1 MGRDG
6 FPERRYDGSDFK
18 PTFSK
23 PRLSLQMAH
32 LTQRLGPQM
41 AGALQRLL
49 DEVRGAEQAVLNTNQ
64 GYGEVFARIMSLW
77 EKALRGVVEFLWQDG
92 EQEAEVELHSLQAL
106 QNNGKKGRLVSYDTE
121 AGRWMVEMKD
131 GDLLRLKPTNL
142 RLVKV
147 QKVKAGVAVENDIF
161 DLFQAHEA
169 AVHRFEQAVNAAINV
184 CADSKE
190 LRDRVIQMRFVLMRA
205 TGAGED
211 KEENARAK
219 YWLAVDL
226 HHMGAFEKALAL
238 HQEALQV
245 FLEVLFH
252 FALSMCSLCDYFERL
267 GALFTTPGII
277 RDDESLRKQ

>member
-1 MGRDG
+1 
-6 FPERRYDGSDFK
+6 
-18 PTFSK
+18 
-23 PRLSLQMAH
+23 
-32 LTQRLGPQM
+32 
-41 AGALQRLL
+41 
-49 DEVRGAEQAVLNTNQ
+49 
-64 GYGEVFARIMSLW
+64 
-77 EKALRGVVEFLWQDG
+77 
-92 EQEAEVELHSLQAL
+92 
-106 QNNGKKGRLVSYDTE
+106 
-121 AGRWMVEMKD
+121 
-131 GDLLRLKPTNL
+131 
-142 RLVKV
+142 V